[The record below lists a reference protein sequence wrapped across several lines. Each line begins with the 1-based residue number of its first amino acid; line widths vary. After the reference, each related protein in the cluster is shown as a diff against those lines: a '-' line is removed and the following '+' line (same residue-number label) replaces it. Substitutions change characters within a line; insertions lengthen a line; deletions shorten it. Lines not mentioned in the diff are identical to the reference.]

1 MKLSQLK
8 VKEFK
13 QLSIKL
19 LPLLKKITGD
29 KQLKEAMFRPVPIK
43 MGMTELEIKQVKS
56 EYKINKIY
64 EVIELL
70 LEKHD
75 ETFYN
80 ILAILNDV
88 TPQEVEE
95 WTLSQLV
102 ESIVNILE
110 DEGFLRLFTLAA
122 K

>member
-13 QLSIKL
+13 QVSLRL

-29 KQLKEAMFRPVPIK
+29 EQIKGAMFKPVPIK
-43 MGMTELEIKQVKS
+43 MGMTELEIKQIKS

-102 ESIVNILE
+102 NSIANIID
-110 DEGFLRLFTLAA
+110 DEGFARLFTLAV